1 MNTYT
6 LQVNKED
13 FAYIIAAIG
22 QRAEILQGALMIQAQ
37 GNEEHARRQADE
49 ARRAALPDPLAQTE
63 QPIKVDKVETSPTP
77 ALPSLKQRRAA
88 LMRIL
93 KSKEAHE
100 LTTAEIARRAGVSY
114 VTAAKARN
122 LVAPKKGR
130 K

>member
-63 QPIKVDKVETSPTP
+63 QPIKVDKVETSPE
-77 ALPSLKQRRAA
+77 LPSLKQRRAA